1 MSDYK
6 LIFGAPSMRIRT
18 TLFAVLL
25 GLSFSVSAENYI
37 ISQAYEI
44 ALDELRLPGNTVGSV
59 SFKDCNAC
67 DTQTIRVT
75 VQTRYV
81 VNNRDVTLVEFT
93 QEVSTIADKKS
104 NIATV
109 IHHLESDSIVA
120 LQIVK

>member
-1 MSDYK
+1 
-6 LIFGAPSMRIRT
+6 MRTQT

-25 GLSFSVSAENYI
+25 GLSFSVSADNYI
-37 ISQAYEI
+37 INKAYEI
-44 ALDELRLPGNTVGSV
+44 ALDGLQLPGNAVGSV

-67 DTQTIRVT
+67 ETQTVRVT

-81 VNNRDVTLVEFT
+81 VNDRDVTLVKFK
-93 QEVSTIADKKS
+93 QEVSTVADKKS

-120 LQIVK
+120 LHIVK